1 MCYRYDEDSSEIK
14 NIAYALYGIANELSR
29 LGNGNANTHFGAI
42 EGLAMKVNE
51 GLKEVAT
58 SIDGLSSVV
67 EYKEITNQEEYFS

>member
-29 LGNGNANTHFGAI
+29 LGNGNANTYFGAI

-67 EYKEITNQEEYFS
+67 EYKEIANQEE

>member
-14 NIAYALYGIANELSR
+14 NIAYALYGI
-29 LGNGNANTHFGAI
+29 ANTHFGAI

-67 EYKEITNQEEYFS
+67 EYKEIANQEE

>member
-1 MCYRYDEDSSEIK
+1 MCYRYDEDSSEIQ

-29 LGNGNANTHFGAI
+29 LGNGNAATHFGAI

-58 SIDGLSSVV
+58 SIDGLSGTI
-67 EYKEITNQEEYFS
+67 EDKELTNHEE

>member
-51 GLKEVAT
+51 GLKEGAT
-58 SIDGLSSVV
+58 SSGGRSGGV
-67 EYKEITNQEEYFS
+67 EWSEIANQVE

>member
-42 EGLAMKVNE
+42 EGLPCH
-51 GLKEVAT
+51 LYT
-58 SIDGLSSVV
+58 YSL
-67 EYKEITNQEEYFS
+67 

>member
-1 MCYRYDEDSSEIK
+1 MCYRYDEDSSEIN

-67 EYKEITNQEEYFS
+67 EYKEIANQEE

>member
-14 NIAYALYGIANELSR
+14 NIAYELSR

-67 EYKEITNQEEYFS
+67 EYKEIANQEE